1 MPCFALGIVFECTGW
16 LRYLCG
22 KIKSRALVS
31 VFILRFVSATQRMV
45 VALMLK
51 SNARSLA
58 CLCIVW
64 TFASGWDLIEFIPLF
79 LSDYRMILIK
89 NAK

>member
-16 LRYLCG
+16 LWYLCG
-22 KIKSRALVS
+22 KIKLRAL
-31 VFILRFVSATQRMV
+31 VFILRFVSATQRKV
-45 VALMLK
+45 IALMLK

-58 CLCIVW
+58 CLCIVR
-64 TFASGWDLIEFIPLF
+64 TFASGWVLIEFIPLCF
-79 LSDYRMILIK
+79 SDYRMILIK

>member
-1 MPCFALGIVFECTGW
+1 MLGIVFECTGW
-16 LRYLCG
+16 LWNLCR
-22 KIKSRALVS
+22 KVKSRALVF
-31 VFILRFVSATQRMV
+31 VFILFVSATQRTV

-58 CLCIVW
+58 CLCIVQ
-64 TFASGWDLIEFIPLF
+64 TFLSGWDFIEFIPLCF
-79 LSDYRMILIK
+79 IDYRMILIK